1 MEKSKLQS
9 FINRYYLAGNCE
21 AVTVKANGQSVNCEL
36 IDVDQT
42 VVGKVKWKTDPF
54 MSGEL
59 GINHTGALTK
69 MLSAVGEKIDIEV
82 NDAQGKN
89 YAMKIKEGSTTM
101 TFMLADTSVIP
112 AVPTINAEPE
122 YEVVI
127 DINDEFVN
135 KGIGKINK
143 FLDKSIEKGKMTA
156 DDKKK
161 IISHIKGTTKLEDLK
176 DVDLVIEAI
185 FENIKVKKELFS
197 DLDKICKKETI
208 LASNTSTIP
217 ITDLA
222 SVTSRPESFIGMH
235 FMNPV
240 PIMKLVEV
248 IRGLR
253 TDDKTTK
260 LIKELSEKMGKIPVE
275 VNDGPGFVSNRVLI
289 PMINEAVFCLM
300 DGTGTAEAI
309 DNVMKLG
316 MNHPMGPLALADLI
330 GLDVCLDIM
339 NVLYEGFNDSKYRPC
354 PLLKKM
360 VQAGNLGRKTGKG
373 FYDYTK

>member
-1 MEKSKLQS
+1 MVVKK
-9 FINRYYLAGNCE
+9 IGVIGAGQMGHGI
-21 AVTVKANGQSVNCEL
+21 ALVAAQAGF
-36 IDVDQT
+36 DVILRD
-42 VVGKVKWKTDPF
+42 
-54 MSGEL
+54 
-59 GINHTGALTK
+59 
-69 MLSAVGEKIDIEV
+69 
-82 NDAQGKN
+82 
-89 YAMKIKEGSTTM
+89 IKE
-101 TFMLADTSVIP
+101 D
-112 AVPTINAEPE
+112 
-122 YEVVI
+122 
-127 DINDEFVN
+127 FVK
-135 KGIGKINK
+135 KGIGKIER
-143 FLDKSIEKGKMTA
+143 FLDKSIEKGKITA

-161 IISHIKGTTKLEDLK
+161 TLAHIKGTIKLEDLK
-176 DVDLVIEAI
+176 DIDLTIEAI
-185 FENIKVKKELFS
+185 FENVKVKKELFKE
-197 DLDKICKKETI
+197 LDKICKKETI

-260 LIKELSEKMGKIPVE
+260 LIKELAVKMGKTPVE

-316 MNHPMGPLALADLI
+316 MNHPMGPLQLADLI

-373 FYDYTK
+373 FYNYNK

>member
-1 MEKSKLQS
+1 MGVKKVGV
-9 FINRYYLAGNCE
+9 IGAGQMGHGI
-21 AVTVKANGQSVNCEL
+21 ALVAAKAGF
-36 IDVDQT
+36 DVI
-42 VVGKVKWKTDPF
+42 
-54 MSGEL
+54 L
-59 GINHTGALTK
+59 R
-69 MLSAVGEKIDIEV
+69 DI
-82 NDAQGKN
+82 K
-89 YAMKIKEGSTTM
+89 
-101 TFMLADTSVIP
+101 
-112 AVPTINAEPE
+112 
-122 YEVVI
+122 
-127 DINDEFVN
+127 DEFVEDGMN
-135 KGIGKINK
+135 KIQR
-143 FLDKSIEKGKMTA
+143 FLSKSVEKGKMA
-156 DDKKK
+156 EEDKKK
-161 IISHIKGTTKLEDLK
+161 ILSHIKGTTKLEDLK
-176 DVDLVIEAI
+176 DSDLVIEAI
-185 FENIKVKKELFS
+185 FENIKVKKELFR

-222 SVTSRPESFIGMH
+222 SVTNRPKHFIGMH

-253 TDDKTTK
+253 TDDQTTK
-260 LIKELSEKMGKIPVE
+260 LIKELAEKMDKIPVE

-316 MNHPMGPLALADLI
+316 MNHPMGPLELADLI

-373 FYDYTK
+373 FYDYDK